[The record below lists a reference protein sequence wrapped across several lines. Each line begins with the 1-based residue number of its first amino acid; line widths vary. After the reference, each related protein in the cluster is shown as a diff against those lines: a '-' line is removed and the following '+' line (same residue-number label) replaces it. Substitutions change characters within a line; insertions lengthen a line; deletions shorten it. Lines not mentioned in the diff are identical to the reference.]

1 MTRSINAATI
11 AALQSDAIRLCHLVQ
26 IDFPTVIK
34 VTDNFHAVEFG
45 GDDFEPVGHLLQIGQ
60 PQETQELRV
69 GTVGITLSG
78 VDQAYISIF
87 LNQTYINRR
96 VRIWK
101 AVLDDAGAIIGD
113 AIITFDGQVT
123 GYGIQDNEDSSII
136 NLSCASHWA
145 DFSRKAGRL
154 TNTNSQQYFFPTDTG
169 FQYAANSMKDIKWG
183 KA

>member
-11 AALQSDAIRLCHLVQ
+11 TALQSDAIRLCHLVQ
-26 IDFPTVIK
+26 IDFPTVAKI
-34 VTDNFHAVEFG
+34 TDNYHAVDFD

-69 GTVGITLSG
+69 GTIKITLSG
-78 VDQAYISIF
+78 VDQAYVSVF

-101 AVLDDAGAIIGD
+101 AVLDSAGDIIGD
-113 AIITFDGQVT
+113 AIITFDGQIT
-123 GYGIQDNEDSSII
+123 GYGLQGGEDSSVIDV
-136 NLSCASHWA
+136 SCASHWA
-145 DFSRKAGRL
+145 DFERKAGRL

-169 FQYAANSMKDIKWG
+169 FRYAANSIKDIKWG

>member
-1 MTRSINAATI
+1 MTRSIDAATI
-11 AALQSDAIRLCHLVQ
+11 AALQSDAIRLAHLVQ

-34 VTDNFHAVEFG
+34 ITDNYYAVQFA

-69 GTVGITLSG
+69 GTIKISLSA
-78 VDQAYISIF
+78 VDQAYVSIF
-87 LNQTYINRR
+87 LSQTYINRR

-101 AVLDDAGAIIGD
+101 AVLDDAGQIIGD

-123 GYGIQDNEDSSII
+123 GYALQDSNDSSAID
-136 NLSCASHWA
+136 LSCASHWA
-145 DFSRKAGRL
+145 DFERKAGRL
-154 TNTNSQQYFFPTDTG
+154 TNINSQQYFFPADTG
-169 FQYAANSMKDIKWG
+169 FRYAANSMKDIKWG